1 MMWVGPIQPAEV
13 LNRRT
18 DLPWARVNF
27 ASRWFS
33 DLNWLLNWLF
43 LVLQL
48 AGPSCSFWTC
58 LPPWYSRIVWAD
70 SLNLSVC
77 IFASLVAQMVTNL
90 PAMRRPVFNPWVG
103 KIPWRREWLPT
114 PIFFPGEFHGPR
126 SLVMKNCQCRRV
138 FALPFSFSS
147 TFLSLAAFSAPSP
160 HLCGRQYFRHR

>member
-90 PAMRRPVFNPWVG
+90 PVNAGDVSS
-103 KIPWRREWLPT
+103 IPGLGR
-114 PIFFPGEFHGPR
+114 FPGEGSGYPLQYSCLGNPMDRGAWWGTVHGVTKE
-126 SLVMKNCQCRRV
+126 SDTTLQLSNNSN
-138 FALPFSFSS
+138 LPPYSKP
-147 TFLSLAAFSAPSP
+147 TWV
-160 HLCGRQYFRHR
+160 C